1 MLSQSG
7 SKRWTHFSS
16 ALQLAVQRSAHKWT
30 FEDFAECFPTYVE
43 EDRNGASATFNSIA
57 DYIEAQ
63 NFRDLEKL
71 FNEYNVRENIDN
83 LHQIVLE
90 AKDRKA
96 SGDTRK
102 DSWKED
108 LDPRV
113 AVSART
119 IPRLEAEA
127 QQLRERLAALEE
139 ENRLLQATIDEN
151 NQATATANE
160 RAQGLL
166 DTLDETCDSWKG
178 LDADKME
185 GWTVQTEESLKP
197 TLRS

>member
-1 MLSQSG
+1 LCSG
-7 SKRWTHFSS
+7 APH
-16 ALQLAVQRSAHKWT
+16 ALTMRYR

-63 NFRDLEKL
+63 NFRDLDKL
-71 FNEYNVRENIDN
+71 FKEYNVQENIDN
-83 LHQIVLE
+83 LHRIVLE
-90 AKDRKA
+90 AKDRIA
-96 SGDTRK
+96 SGETRK

-139 ENRLLQATIDEN
+139 ENRQLQATIEEN
-151 NQATATANE
+151 SHVTTTANE
-160 RAQGLL
+160 RSKQLL
-166 DTLDETCDSWKG
+166 DMLDGTCDSWTE

-185 GWTVQTEESLKP
+185 AWMVQTAESLKP
-197 TLRS
+197 PLRS